1 MKTSSRE
8 ALAPSTQRI
17 LDAAEAAFAHE
28 GYYAATIRG
37 ITAAAEVPLQLARYH
52 FGSKD
57 ELFQHV
63 LARRADETCR
73 QLELSLERAMN
84 STAASRLEAIVEA
97 MVSLPIDRLS
107 AGDPGW
113 RHYLQLLSH
122 LDQLI
127 DRPQLLQPFRQRF
140 SKTHALYRQALR
152 TALPQASDAAVD
164 YGLHFL
170 QTLVGNAVLDFALAR
185 YVGGE
190 PATQPDWFQL
200 RRHMVAH
207 LVGGLNAQL
216 SLTDAPPAS
225 RKRAVRKPR
234 DEPRATRGSTSSGM
248 RK

>member
-1 MKTSSRE
+1 MTGPAASS
-8 ALAPSTQRI
+8 AQRI
-17 LDAAEAAFAHE
+17 LDAAEAIFAHE
-28 GYYAATIRG
+28 GYFAATIRG
-37 ITAAAEVPLQLARYH
+37 ITGAAGVPLQLARYH

-84 STAASRLEAIVEA
+84 STASSRLEAIVEA
-97 MVSLPIDRLS
+97 MVSLPIDRLA

-113 RHYLQLLSH
+113 RHYLQLLAH
-122 LDQLI
+122 LDQLM
-127 DRPQLLQPFRQRF
+127 DRPHLLQPFRDRY
-140 SKTHALYRQALR
+140 SKTHALYRESLR

-170 QTLVGNAVLDFALAR
+170 EILVGNAVLDFALAR
-185 YVGGE
+185 YIGGE
-190 PATQPDWFQL
+190 PTTQPDWSQL

-216 SLTDAPPAS
+216 SLTDAPRAS
-225 RKRAVRKPR
+225 SKRALRKPK
-234 DEPRATRGSTSSGM
+234 G
-248 RK
+248 